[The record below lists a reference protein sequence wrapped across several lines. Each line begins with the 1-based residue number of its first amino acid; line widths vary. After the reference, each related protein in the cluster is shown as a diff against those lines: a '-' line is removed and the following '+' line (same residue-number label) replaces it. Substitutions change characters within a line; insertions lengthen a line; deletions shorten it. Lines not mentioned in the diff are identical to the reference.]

1 MTNSRGSIWRK
12 CDFHVHSPFS
22 ALETKFGNNFDT
34 YVKTLFTKAIEKR
47 IEVIG
52 VTDYFTID
60 GYKKIKTE
68 YLDNEEKLK
77 QLFTTEEIQKINNIL
92 LLPNIEFR
100 LNKIVQIIKINGSE
114 RKIENGRINFHV
126 IFSNEVTIKTIEESF
141 LHDIKF
147 VYEAEPNES
156 DKLKSLKLDNL
167 IKLGE
172 KLKNEQPDI
181 SGTPAQVGMTHAV
194 VDDVQ
199 IVEILTKN
207 NDFKDKYF
215 TAVPSDED
223 LSEIQWKS
231 QDGLTRKILISRCHA
246 LFSSN
251 SKTIEFGLG
260 EKAESPENFIKEFKT
275 LKPCIWG
282 SDAHSGKSTQIDPHR
297 PKQTNPHRP
306 FQIDPLIPA

>member
-1 MTNSRGSIWRK
+1 MEL
-12 CDFHVHSPFS
+12 P
-22 ALETKFGNNFDT
+22 
-34 YVKTLFTKAIEKR
+34 FTKAIEKR

-181 SGTPAQVGMTHAV
+181 SGTPA
-194 VDDVQ
+194 
-199 IVEILTKN
+199 
-207 NDFKDKYF
+207 
-215 TAVPSDED
+215 
-223 LSEIQWKS
+223 
-231 QDGLTRKILISRCHA
+231 
-246 LFSSN
+246 
-251 SKTIEFGLG
+251 
-260 EKAESPENFIKEFKT
+260 
-275 LKPCIWG
+275 
-282 SDAHSGKSTQIDPHR
+282 
-297 PKQTNPHRP
+297 
-306 FQIDPLIPA
+306 